1 MDRMTNL
8 GKVLTARAA
17 FAEIKAKLS
26 EAGIDISNVKY
37 ITDLPGV
44 LCNILPDSM
53 AEQAAAILE
62 DKERLT
68 ALLGAFTTLA
78 NAGALIDAIY
88 RPSDFVQGEDV
99 YA

>member
-88 RPSDFVQGEDV
+88 RPGDFVQEDDV